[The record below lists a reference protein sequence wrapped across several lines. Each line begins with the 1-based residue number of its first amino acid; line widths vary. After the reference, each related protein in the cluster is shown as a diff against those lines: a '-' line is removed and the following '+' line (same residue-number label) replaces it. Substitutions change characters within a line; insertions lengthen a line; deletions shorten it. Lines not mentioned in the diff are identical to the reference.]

1 MAGLLGAGC
10 HDVPGWS
17 GMLCGWGSV
26 VSGLGYN
33 GSWGISDWC
42 AAGRGPP
49 GGGVPSPPA
58 VNYSATR
65 VVSGIYHVYE

>member
-17 GMLCGWGSV
+17 GVLCGWGGV

-42 AAGRGPP
+42 AAGRGHALPP
-49 GGGVPSPPA
+49 
-58 VNYSATR
+58 
-65 VVSGIYHVYE
+65 SGELFGNSCGEWYISCL